1 MILNCSP
8 IYFEKYREL
17 RNMNMSWQEHYPNPR
32 LNTQDSSIW
41 GEQGVVW
48 LQCKHPL
55 THTHSHRLQPLYFH
69 LSIQTENLSLRRI
82 GKKNKKKLLVQFEL
96 VFSIIFECV
105 VDNLHFECRVTCSD
119 ATSHSPHCFPVA
131 KELTY
136 QEEWS

>member
-1 MILNCSP
+1 
-8 IYFEKYREL
+8 
-17 RNMNMSWQEHYPNPR
+17 MSWQEHYPNPR

-55 THTHSHRLQPLYFH
+55 THTLT
-69 LSIQTENLSLRRI
+69 QTTTSVFSFINTNSENLSLRRI
-82 GKKNKKKLLVQFEL
+82 QENKKKLLVQFEL